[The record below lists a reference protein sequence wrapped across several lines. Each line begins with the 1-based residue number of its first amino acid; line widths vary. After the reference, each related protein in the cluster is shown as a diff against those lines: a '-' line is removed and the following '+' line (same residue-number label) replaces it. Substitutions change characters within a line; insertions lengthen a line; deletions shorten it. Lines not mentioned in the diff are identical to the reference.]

1 MKLWHDWEFLEEQN
15 SIYPISVGM
24 VTEDGEELYYEFIQ
38 APMGKIYRH
47 EWLKENVLPALSSGH
62 NAALVSGEGNNIVKS
77 TLAIRLKVYDFLE
90 AAFDRAEGNLE
101 LWGWYSA
108 YDHVCLGQLFGAM
121 VNLPAFVPYYTNDLK
136 QEVNRL
142 GNPRIPN
149 LRNSDEVLHNA
160 LDDAR
165 VEKRMGDWLRSYELG
180 LGRNVNVSN
189 SSRVQ
194 IGHGNTQV
202 NHF

>member
-1 MKLWHDWEFLEEQN
+1 MRLYHDWEFLEQEN

-38 APMGKIYRH
+38 APIGKIYRH
-47 EWLKENVLPALSSGH
+47 EWLKANVLPALSPGH
-62 NAALVSGEGNNIVKS
+62 NAAMVSGEGNDIVKS
-77 TLAIRLKVYDFLE
+77 TLTIRIKVYDFLE
-90 AAFDRAEGNLE
+90 AASQRSEGKLE

-108 YDHVCLGQLFGAM
+108 YDHVCLGQLFGA
-121 VNLPAFVPYYTNDLK
+121 VINLPDFVPMWTNDLK
-136 QEVNRL
+136 QEAERL

-180 LGRNVNVSN
+180 LGRSVNISN